1 MFNFATRSRIQAAGA
16 LIITTMLVLFVAL
29 FGGTTAQAQT
39 AQPVPE
45 SAKVT
50 ITKLSQQGDLGSAA
64 TGVKTDLPKGTE
76 RINGVVFQY
85 YLVDNTGIGGSADI
99 GTNAGQKLA
108 ASVTAATASIPQT
121 PTGSFIATVNGETS
135 ATLSRGLYV
144 IKEDPT
150 SVPAG
155 VTAAAPF
162 LLSVPLTDPENL
174 NQWLT
179 DIYVYPKNSQIAA
192 TKTVNN
198 AAALVVGNDVTWT
211 ISADIPRVQNPA
223 AKGATDKFLA
233 PDYFRIDD
241 TLQDTQL
248 VLNPAF
254 AEDANTSISVKAGE
268 TSLIEGTDYK
278 ISQVVSNPAGSKTYQ
293 ILFTDD
299 GRAALATAVNA
310 KSDAKVTVEL
320 DTTVKS
326 ASKIENTASIYP
338 DSASTVP
345 SVDKPNGNPLVTP
358 ATDVRY
364 GSYNFQK
371 LSSDT
376 KVTDLSGAEFRVYA
390 DEEDAKAGND
400 NYLNPTDSN
409 EGLWTSDKDGHVSI
423 SGLRYSGYANGKI
436 VNKGEEGYITYYLV
450 ETKALDGHQLLAEPV
465 AFIVGD
471 TTGTSTSEWKA
482 DQDITNQ
489 ATTGAFV
496 LPLTG
501 GSGTTMLTIAG
512 IAILAIVLFLA
523 RRRSA
528 AEA

>member
-45 SAKVT
+45 SANVT
-50 ITKLSQQGDLGSAA
+50 ITKLSQQGELGSAA
-64 TGVKTDLPKGTE
+64 TGVETDLPDETE

-85 YLVDNTGIGGSADI
+85 YLVDKTGIGGSDDI
-99 GTNAGQKLA
+99 GTNEGQELA
-108 ASVTAATASIPQT
+108 AGLTATTASISDE
-121 PTGSFIATVNGETS
+121 PTGKFGPTVNGETTE
-135 ATLSRGLYV
+135 TLRRGLYV

-162 LLSVPLTDPENL
+162 LLSVPLTDPDNL

-254 AEDANTSISVKAGE
+254 TGGANTSISVKAGE
-268 TSLIEGTDYK
+268 TSLIEGTDYN
-278 ISQVVSNPAGSKTYQ
+278 ISQVVSDPAGSKTYQ
-293 ILFTDD
+293 ILFTKT
-299 GRAALATAVNA
+299 GLNALATVVN
-310 KSDAKVTVEL
+310 KDSDANVTVTL
-320 DTTVKS
+320 NTTVLS
-326 ASKIENTASIYP
+326 ASQIANTASIYP
-338 DSASTVP
+338 NQNAVTQN
-345 SVDKPNGNPLVTP
+345 KPLVTDP
-358 ATDVRY
+358 AYVYY

-371 LSSDT
+371 LSSKDNAALP
-376 KVTDLSGAEFRVYA
+376 DAEFRVYA
-390 DEEDAKAGND
+390 SLADAKAGED
-400 NYLNPTDSN
+400 NYLKPTGSN
-409 EGLWTSDKDGHVSI
+409 NGLWTSGKDGHVSI
-423 SGLRYSGYANGKI
+423 SGLRYNG
-436 VNKGEEGYITYYLV
+436 EGNGTTYYLV
-450 ETKALDGHQLLAEPV
+450 ETKAPKGHQLLAEPV
-465 AFIVGD
+465 AFTVD
-471 TTGTSTSEWKA
+471 NTTGVSSPWTKN
-482 DQDITNQ
+482 QDITNQ